1 MTTIGDIKRLIRR
14 RSLIFVLSAIPVFI
28 GAVVIAFVLPP
39 IYVAKSTILIE
50 SQQIPEEYVKST
62 VTGYIEERL
71 QTITQRILSRSNL
84 LNIINQ
90 FDLYPELRKKYATEI
105 VIDKM
110 RKDINLETIQ
120 AQEGRQ
126 SSTIA
131 FTLSYEGERP
141 PVVQRVANVLASLY
155 LEENLK
161 KRENQATR
169 TTEFLQQELN
179 DLREQI
185 GGYANQLSEFKKIHM
200 GELPEHSAVNMQA
213 IEQLNRDFDQ
223 LSLQISMLQER
234 KVYLE
239 GQLASLE
246 SGASGGGKGEFTASP
261 NDRIES
267 LQLALINLK
276 SSLSEKHPDVIKLQ
290 KEIKELEAH
299 ARGETGAGEK
309 EKRLTGLQEQLATMS
324 TSLGSKHPDVVKLSK
339 EIDVL
344 SRELQAS
351 GKEVTTAVFSSQ
363 KEERPAYVSLRTQ
376 LDTTILEIEAY
387 LKEKNE
393 IKEKIALY
401 QQRIEKTPMIEKE
414 YYGIIGDY
422 TNAKEKYNEIMSK
435 LLEARVA
442 RGMEET
448 QHGERFVIIESAHTP
463 EAPSKPNRIRIIV
476 MGLFLAIGL
485 GGGLTLLQENF
496 DHSIKTPHEIG
507 ALTPLPLLA
516 AIPLIVTDAEVTRRR
531 LRATLFTVLTSGG
544 LIMALLVVHF
554 FYMPL
559 DIVWLNVQR
568 TLMIQF

>member
-14 RSLIFVLSAIPVFI
+14 RSMIFVLSAIPVFV

-161 KRENQATR
+161 KRETQATR
-169 TTEFLQQELN
+169 TTEFLQRELN
-179 DLREQI
+179 DLRGQI
-185 GGYANQLSEFKKIHM
+185 EEYANKISEFKKIHL
-200 GELPEHSAVNMQA
+200 GELPEHSAVNMKA
-213 IEQLNRDFDQ
+213 MEQLNRDFDQ
-223 LSLQISMLQER
+223 VSLQISMLQER

-239 GQLASLE
+239 GQLASLK
-246 SGASGGGKGEFTASP
+246 SRTSGGEAGSSITDP
-261 NDRIES
+261 NDQLES
-267 LQLALINLK
+267 RKLALINLRA
-276 SSLSEKHPDVIKLQ
+276 SFSEKHPDVIRLKR
-290 KEIKELEAH
+290 EIEELEAH
-299 ARGETGAGEK
+299 AMGETGAGGK
-309 EKRLTGLQEQLATMS
+309 EKRLADLQSKLTGMKA
-324 TSLGSKHPDVVKLSK
+324 SLGTSHPDVAA
-339 EIDVL
+339 L
-344 SRELQAS
+344 SREIDALSQELQTSEKAS
-351 GKEVTTAVFSSQ
+351 TGSALSSRQ
-363 KEERPAYVSLRTQ
+363 EDDSAFVNLRTQ
-376 LDTTILEIEAY
+376 LATTIMEIDSY
-387 LKEKNE
+387 LKEKQD

-401 QQRIEKTPMIEKE
+401 QQRIEKTPVIEKE
-414 YYGIIGDY
+414 YYGIVGDY

-463 EAPSKPNRIRIIV
+463 EAPSKPNRIRIIL
-476 MGLFLAIGL
+476 MGFFLAVGL

-496 DHSIKTPHEIG
+496 DHSIKTAHEIDE
-507 ALTPLPLLA
+507 LISIPLLA
-516 AIPLIVTDAEVTRRR
+516 AIPLIVTDEEMKRRR
-531 LRATLFTVLTSGG
+531 LRTTVFSILTGG
-544 LIMALLVVHF
+544 GVILTMLAVHF

-559 DIVWLNVQR
+559 DILWLNVQR